1 MSTSAGLSCGAR
13 TDPRSQSKNLC
24 SVQHDCRMGDCQ
36 PTLSAREFQERE
48 ATGRET
54 QLIKHTDDDHFVLN
68 LSTFHNFVRVCR
80 VLPQHF
86 TELSPIIRDRVEFHK
101 QASLKAQATRTTKR
115 QQAAAKKRERP
126 EAKKCEAAEAEAAAQ
141 RAEDP
146 NAEDEED
153 EDEQGTGDFEE
164 EVVVPR
170 QSSRKR
176 RRVVDDSEDSEDENQ
191 QVEVNTGARRQ
202 STRQRRAPNR
212 LDL

>member
-1 MSTSAGLSCGAR
+1 LYS
-13 TDPRSQSKNLC
+13 
-24 SVQHDCRMGDCQ
+24 
-36 PTLSAREFQERE
+36 
-48 ATGRET
+48 
-54 QLIKHTDDDHFVLN
+54 TDDDHFVLN
-68 LSTFHNFVRVCR
+68 LSAFHNFVRVCQA
-80 VLPQHF
+80 LPRHF
-86 TELSPIIRDRVEFHK
+86 AELSPIIRNRIEFHK
-101 QASLKAQATRTTKR
+101 QALLKAQATRTTKR
-115 QQAAAKKRERP
+115 QQAAAKKRERA
-126 EAKKCEAAEAEAAAQ
+126 EAKKREAAEAEAAAQ

-153 EDEQGTGDFEE
+153 EDEQGTGDFKE